1 MLPASLCAKI
11 MVFRRITRIIEVVL
25 NERAV
30 AKLEKKMRFRVP
42 SLFLSLYLGY
52 NNLANLYMIY
62 IHRILVIFFCLFF
75 STVSAQKV
83 GLVLSG
89 GGAKGLT
96 HIGIIRALEENNIP
110 IDYVTGT
117 SMGAIIG
124 SLYAMGYSPDDM
136 EKLIR
141 SEDFKRWY
149 SGGIQEKYI
158 YYFKRNPPT
167 PEFINI
173 RVSLK
178 NPLHKVKTQFLPSSV
193 VDPLQMNLAF
203 VELFGQATALC
214 RGNFDKLFVP
224 FRCVASD
231 VYNKRPII
239 FKEGDLGDAV
249 RASMSFPG
257 MFKPIEIDSV
267 LAYDGGI
274 YNNFPVNVM
283 TENFHPDIIIGSV
296 VSSNPGKP
304 QEGDIIGQLESMI
317 MQKTDYSVPDSTG
330 ILMTF
335 KYDDVSLMDFNRF
348 DELHDIG
355 YERTMELMDS
365 IKNRIPR
372 RMDYRLLEKER
383 MAFKKKMPEFRF
395 RNIIIHG
402 ANDQQKKY
410 IRKEFH
416 SEEDGTFSLEELR
429 KGYFRLM
436 SSDNMISEIIPHAV
450 YNPYENDFNL
460 DLKVRMKDDLSLRV
474 GGNVGS
480 NGANQVYVG
489 ATYHNL
495 NNFSKEF
502 SLDGQLGQIYN
513 NLQLAGRIDLP
524 TRLPT
529 SYRLVA
535 SLSTFDYLKQEKLL
549 SKGNTPIFNKQKE
562 EFVKLFVSMPFLS
575 RQKAEFGIGVGQL
588 EDQYFQTNVID
599 FTSDIRDV
607 SKYSIFGGS
616 VALDGNTLNSRQF
629 ATSGR
634 RERLAAHIY
643 TGVERY
649 YPGNEDPAY
658 TENYKYIQ
666 SWLQIAY
673 ELEKYHTLTPHFS
686 LGTYLKAYY
695 SSRNFSHNY
704 RATMMQAGEFAPTA
718 HSRITYNEAFR
729 ANQFVGAGV
738 CPIYM
743 FNSVLQVRLGM
754 YGFAPIFPIREE
766 SNKAS
771 YGKVFSQFEYMGE
784 LDLVVKLPF
793 GSICAYLNHYSSP
806 SKNWNLGLTLGWQIF
821 GSRFME

>member
-1 MLPASLCAKI
+1 
-11 MVFRRITRIIEVVL
+11 
-25 NERAV
+25 
-30 AKLEKKMRFRVP
+30 MRFRVP

-52 NNLANLYMIY
+52 NNLDNLYMRY
-62 IHRILVIFFCLFF
+62 IHHIFVVLFCLFF

-110 IDYVTGT
+110 IDYITGT

-136 EKLIR
+136 EKLIK

-214 RGNFDKLFVP
+214 RGNFDRLFVP

-231 VYNKRPII
+231 VYNKCPII

-416 SEEDGTFSLEELR
+416 TEEDGTFSLEELR

-599 FTSDIRDV
+599 FTSDVRDV

-673 ELEKYHTLTPHFS
+673 ETGEISYTDSAFLIGYLPEGLLFLSQLQPQLSGYHD
-686 LGTYLKAYY
+686 
-695 SSRNFSHNY
+695 
-704 RATMMQAGEFAPTA
+704 AG
-718 HSRITYNEAFR
+718 RR
-729 ANQFVGAGV
+729 
-738 CPIYM
+738 
-743 FNSVLQVRLGM
+743 
-754 YGFAPIFPIREE
+754 
-766 SNKAS
+766 
-771 YGKVFSQFEYMGE
+771 
-784 LDLVVKLPF
+784 
-793 GSICAYLNHYSSP
+793 ICAYGSQQNHLQRSISGQP
-806 SKNWNLGLTLGWQIF
+806 VC
-821 GSRFME
+821 GSRCMSDLHVQ

>member
-1 MLPASLCAKI
+1 
-11 MVFRRITRIIEVVL
+11 
-25 NERAV
+25 
-30 AKLEKKMRFRVP
+30 MRFRVP

-616 VALDGNTLNSRQF
+616 VALDG
-629 ATSGR
+629 
-634 RERLAAHIY
+634 
-643 TGVERY
+643 
-649 YPGNEDPAY
+649 
-658 TENYKYIQ
+658 
-666 SWLQIAY
+666 
-673 ELEKYHTLTPHFS
+673 
-686 LGTYLKAYY
+686 
-695 SSRNFSHNY
+695 
-704 RATMMQAGEFAPTA
+704 
-718 HSRITYNEAFR
+718 
-729 ANQFVGAGV
+729 
-738 CPIYM
+738 C
-743 FNSVLQVRLGM
+743 
-754 YGFAPIFPIREE
+754 
-766 SNKAS
+766 
-771 YGKVFSQFEYMGE
+771 
-784 LDLVVKLPF
+784 
-793 GSICAYLNHYSSP
+793 C
-806 SKNWNLGLTLGWQIF
+806 
-821 GSRFME
+821 

>member
-1 MLPASLCAKI
+1 MNNSICTLFDNILIDIHKFKSL
-11 MVFRRITRIIEVVL
+11 
-25 NERAV
+25 
-30 AKLEKKMRFRVP
+30 
-42 SLFLSLYLGY
+42 LYLGY
-52 NNLANLYMIY
+52 NNLDNLYMRY
-62 IHRILVIFFCLFF
+62 IHRILAILFCLFF

-110 IDYVTGT
+110 IDYITGT
-117 SMGAIIG
+117 SMGAIVG

-136 EKLIR
+136 EKLIK